1 MEEFFTRDNANNGIK
16 LPLYTPSGEETEY
29 SLTILGVDSDAYH
42 KADIRERRKLVT
54 LQADVDGM
62 KDAEKEEYID
72 AAQKDSELEILAAL
86 IGDWNLKQE
95 CTHENKLKLLLNA
108 PQIAEKINKVAG
120 NRRLFFA
127 EGQSNSS
134 DSQ

>member
-1 MEEFFTRDNANNGIK
+1 MEQFFTRDNANKGIK
-16 LPLYTPSGEETEY
+16 LPLYTPDGGETEFY
-29 SLTILGVDSDAYH
+29 LTILGVDSDAYH

-72 AAQKDSELEILAAL
+72 NAQKQSELEILAAL
-86 IGDWNLKQE
+86 IGGWNLEQE
-95 CTHENKLKLLLNA
+95 CTHENKIKLLVNA
-108 PQIAEKINKVAG
+108 PQIADKINKIAG
-120 NRRLFFA
+120 NRKLFFS

-134 DSQ
+134 SSQ